1 MLDGTDFTFELSQG
15 ADVRI
20 KIFTVD
26 GRLIRTLNGF
36 WAQPGF
42 NVMGWD
48 GLDFEGDAVSNGV
61 YLYKVIAR
69 AGAGSKTIEAS
80 AVGKLIVMR

>member
-1 MLDGTDFTFELSQG
+1 
-15 ADVRI
+15 
-20 KIFTVD
+20 
-26 GRLIRTLNGF
+26 LIRTLNGF